1 MTRILTL
8 VAALFAAAFAMP
20 ASAQSLGLVKL
31 PIVFVQAPVVQQVH
45 AGQRIDGTGAL
56 SQQAQAPVMLPSA
69 PLPTVDVARI
79 TVVHPRVD
87 YSYSVA
93 QPTLRAVQTQR
104 RNYNRG
110 VAQFGPFRVLDEY
123 TVALVGETDE
133 ASPHAFRAMMRAY
146 PSLQQLDM
154 VECPGT
160 YDDRANMELGR
171 MIRAARLI
179 THVPPIGSVRSGA
192 VELFLAGV
200 DRHIADGAE
209 FAVHSWMDDDGREAD
224 DFAADA
230 PENRQYIDYYREM
243 GMSDRQARSFYDMT
257 NSVPHNRA
265 RWLDARAMRNWVG
278 QGVSAPAQARQQRTQ
293 RATPRIAYASVTHS

>member
-1 MTRILTL
+1 MTRLLSL
-8 VAALFAAAFAMP
+8 VVALFAVAFAVP

-31 PIVFVQAPVVQQVH
+31 PVVFVQAPVVQEAH
-45 AGQRIDGTGAL
+45 AGQRISSADILT
-56 SQQAQAPVMLPSA
+56 QPVQLPLVS
-69 PLPTVDVARI
+69 PQSEVSRITIIHPTVDYSFTATQNP
-79 TVVHPRVD
+79 TVRMP
-87 YSYSVA
+87 
-93 QPTLRAVQTQR
+93 QTQR

-110 VAQFGPFRVLDEY
+110 VAQFGPFRVLDDH
-123 TVALVGETDE
+123 TVALVGETD
-133 ASPHAFRAMMRAY
+133 ANTPAAFRAMMRAY
-146 PSLQQLDM
+146 PGLQQLDM

-171 MIRAARLI
+171 MIRAAQLI

-209 FAVHSWMDDDGREAD
+209 FAVHSWMDEYGREAD
-224 DFAADA
+224 DFDAEA

-243 GMSDRQARSFYDMT
+243 GMSERQARSFYDMT
-257 NSVPHNRA
+257 NSVPHSSA

-278 QGVSAPAQARQQRTQ
+278 PAAPVSAQARQQQRTQ
-293 RATPRIAYASVTHS
+293 PAAPRIAYASVTHS